1 MTTRIFQFYH
11 PMADHV
17 RLLQAFAICHKLDD
31 LRQESPYPE
40 PILLIGDLNS
50 DPLSGAVRLL
60 TNRSMLPN
68 ENDTWKHI
76 NNYRFDE
83 CGDSSY
89 MIDHGYINVEEDSTE
104 SCAEEEFV
112 DAKSSLGKR
121 STSISNE
128 SGTDEISDTDNS
140 NTAIQLPAIQLPA
153 SFPILESGY
162 HTIPQFTNYATDF
175 VETLDYIFVSK
186 PSTTDPFGFESK
198 GEAPMPSE
206 EMIKEHIAMPNDFMP
221 SDHVSVVCDFEWVK
235 RSGGYL
241 IAQVGGNHTKQ
252 LDT

>member
-1 MTTRIFQFYH
+1 
-11 PMADHV
+11 MADHV

-31 LRQESPYPE
+31 LRQESRYPE

-76 NNYRFDE
+76 NNYRFEE

-89 MIDHGYINVEEDSTE
+89 MINHGYINVEEDTAE
-104 SCAEEEFV
+104 SCVEEEFI
-112 DAKSSLGKR
+112 DAVSSPNDR
-121 STSISNE
+121 STSISDE
-128 SGTDEISDTDNS
+128 SVIGDGSEKNGNS
-140 NTAIQLPAIQLPA
+140 NTDIQLPPIQLPS
-153 SFPILESGY
+153 SFPMLQSGCRDV
-162 HTIPQFTNYATDF
+162 PKFTNYATDF

-186 PSTTDPFGFESK
+186 PSTSDPFGFESK

-206 EMIKEHIAMPNDFMP
+206 EMIKEHIAMPNSVMP

-235 RSGGYL
+235 NG
-241 IAQVGGNHTKQ
+241 
-252 LDT
+252 